1 MILKFFLFLTAILCI
16 LKLNDVV
23 IWEWEFIFLPL
34 QIILIVGFLSAVLYI
49 IMYRHNRNDNEKDE

>member
-1 MILKFFLFLTAILCI
+1 MILKFFLFLTAILI
-16 LKLNDVV
+16 VLKLNDIV
-23 IWEWEFIFLPL
+23 IWEWELIFLPL

>member
-1 MILKFFLFLTAILCI
+1 MILKFFLFLTATLIV
-16 LKLNDVV
+16 LKLNDIV

>member
-1 MILKFFLFLTAILCI
+1 MILKFFLFLTAILI
-16 LKLNDVV
+16 VLKLNDIV

>member
-1 MILKFFLFLTAILCI
+1 MILKFFLFLTAILII
-16 LKLNDVV
+16 LKLNDIV